1 MQLLTGMQPRLF
13 ELTEAQQLV
22 RDTARNYAQKTLAP
36 IAGQLDRE
44 RRFPAEQ
51 LAGLA
56 ELGMMGVNIAEEYG
70 GAQAGAVAYA
80 LAMMEIAQGCAST
93 AVTMAV
99 NNLVAET
106 IARHGTEAQK
116 RRYVPEITSG
126 RYVAASFGLSEP
138 HAGSDAA
145 ALRTTARRDGNEY
158 VINGSKQW
166 ITSGDRAG
174 VIIVWARTGVEGN
187 RGISCFLVEGGTK
200 GLHVGRHEDK
210 MGLRASST
218 VSLSFEDLRVPASA
232 MLGPEGRG
240 FPIALAALD
249 SGRVGIACQAIG
261 IGTAALDSA
270 VRYAKDRHTFGQPIA
285 NYQAIRFALA
295 DVATEL
301 DAARL
306 LALRAAALKEAGKSF
321 TREGAMAKVFAT
333 EKANKA
339 CDTAVQVHGGYGYI
353 DEFPAERHYRDAR
366 ITTIYEGSS
375 EIMRI
380 VIGRYLLES
389 RPPKAAWRL

>member
-22 RDTARNYAQKTLAP
+22 RDTARNYAQKRLAP

>member
-1 MQLLTGMQPRLF
+1 MQLPTGIPSRLF

-36 IAGQLDRE
+36 LAGQLDRE
-44 RRFPAEQ
+44 GRFPEQ
-51 LAGLA
+51 QLTGLA

-93 AVTMAV
+93 AVIMAV

-116 RRYVPEITSG
+116 RRYIPEITSG
-126 RYVAASFGLSEP
+126 RFIAASFGLSEP

-145 ALRTTARRDGNEY
+145 ALRTTARRDGDEY

-174 VIIVWARTGVEGN
+174 VMIVWARTGVEGN
-187 RGISCFLVEGGTK
+187 RGISCFLVEGGSR

-232 MLGPEGRG
+232 MLGAEGRG
-240 FPIALAALD
+240 FPIALGALD

-261 IGTAALDSA
+261 IGTAALDCA
-270 VRYAKDRHTFGQPIA
+270 VRYAKDRNAFGQPIA
-285 NYQAIRFALA
+285 DFQAIRFALA

-306 LALRAAALKEAGKSF
+306 LALRAAARKEAGRSF

-339 CDTAVQVHGGYGYI
+339 CDLAVQVHGGYGYI

-380 VIGRYLLES
+380 VIGRHLL
-389 RPPKAAWRL
+389 AF

>member
-22 RDTARNYAQKTLAP
+22 RDTARNYAQKRLAP

-240 FPIALAALD
+240 FPIALGALD

-306 LALRAAALKEAGKSF
+306 LALRAAVLKAAGKSF

-380 VIGRYLLES
+380 VIGRYLL
-389 RPPKAAWRL
+389 AH

>member
-1 MQLLTGMQPRLF
+1 MSRLF
-13 ELTEAQQLV
+13 ELNEAQALV
-22 RDTARNYAQKTLAP
+22 RDTARNYAQKMLVP
-36 IAGQLDRE
+36 IAARLDRE
-44 RRFPAEQ
+44 ARFPRQQMAE
-51 LAGLA
+51 LA

-116 RRYVPEITSG
+116 RRYVLEITSG

-240 FPIALAALD
+240 FSIALAALD

-285 NYQAIRFALA
+285 NHQASRFALA

-380 VIGRYLLES
+380 VIGRYLLV
-389 RPPKAAWRL
+389 A

>member
-1 MQLLTGMQPRLF
+1 MQRRTGMQPRLF

-44 RRFPAEQ
+44 GRFPQEQ
-51 LAGLA
+51 LAELA

-80 LAMMEIAQGCAST
+80 LAMMEIAHGCAST

-106 IARHGTEAQK
+106 IARHGSEAQK
-116 RRYVPEITSG
+116 KHYLPEITSG
-126 RYVAASFGLSEP
+126 RFVAASFGLSEP

-145 ALRTTARRDGNEY
+145 ALRTTARRDGSEY
-158 VINGSKQW
+158 VINGNKQW

-187 RGISCFLVEGGTK
+187 RGISCFLVEGGSK

-240 FPIALAALD
+240 FPIALGALD
-249 SGRVGIACQAIG
+249 SGRVGIACQAVG

-270 VRYAKDRHTFGQPIA
+270 VRYAKERHSFGQPIA

-295 DVATEL
+295 DVATAL

-306 LALRAAALKEAGKSF
+306 LALRAAAFKEAGRSF

-339 CDTAVQVHGGYGYI
+339 CDVAVQVHGGYGYI

-380 VIGRYLLES
+380 VIGRHLL
-389 RPPKAAWRL
+389 AG

>member
-1 MQLLTGMQPRLF
+1 MQARTGMQPRLF

-44 RRFPAEQ
+44 GRFPKEQ

-70 GAQAGAVAYA
+70 GAQAGALAYA

-116 RRYVPEITSG
+116 KRYLPEITSG
-126 RYVAASFGLSEP
+126 RFVAASFGLSEP

-145 ALRTTARRDGNEY
+145 ALRTTARRDGNQY
-158 VINGSKQW
+158 VINGNKQW

-187 RGISCFLVEGGTK
+187 RGISCFLVEGGTP

-249 SGRVGIACQAIG
+249 SGRVGIACQAVG

-270 VRYAKDRHTFGQPIA
+270 VRYAKERQSFGQPIA

-295 DVATEL
+295 DVATAL

-306 LALRAAALKEAGKSF
+306 LALRAAAFKEAGRSF

-339 CDTAVQVHGGYGYI
+339 CDVAVQVHGGYGYI

-380 VIGRYLLES
+380 VIGRHLL
-389 RPPKAAWRL
+389 AG

>member
-1 MQLLTGMQPRLF
+1 MQLRTGMQPRLF

-22 RDTARNYAQKTLAP
+22 RDAARNYAQKTLAP

-44 RRFPAEQ
+44 GRFPQEQ
-51 LAGLA
+51 LAELA

-80 LAMMEIAQGCAST
+80 LAMMEIAHGCAST

-99 NNLVAET
+99 NNLVGET
-106 IARHGTEAQK
+106 IARHGSEAQK
-116 RRYVPEITSG
+116 KHYLPEITSG
-126 RYVAASFGLSEP
+126 RFVAASFGLSEP

-145 ALRTTARRDGNEY
+145 ALRTTARRDGSEY
-158 VINGSKQW
+158 VINGNKQW

-187 RGISCFLVEGGTK
+187 RGISCFLVEGGSK

-240 FPIALAALD
+240 FPIALGALD

-301 DAARL
+301 DAARPQN
-306 LALRAAALKEAGKSF
+306 AHARCKCAGIAAPSRSCRARNGQTIRSGNIGASPPSQARPSESAASSA
-321 TREGAMAKVFAT
+321 
-333 EKANKA
+333 A
-339 CDTAVQVHGGYGYI
+339 CLHLSACARHLHLSHG
-353 DEFPAERHYRDAR
+353 
-366 ITTIYEGSS
+366 S
-375 EIMRI
+375 EW
-380 VIGRYLLES
+380 S
-389 RPPKAAWRL
+389 RASPRSWR